1 MNEISFSNWQTFA
14 IIIFNETK
22 FQKKKKEKLDPIS
35 SWRFER
41 KESMKRAEI
50 KK

>member
-22 FQKKKKEKLDPIS
+22 FQKKKKKKNSILFHPDDS
-35 SWRFER
+35 NER
-41 KESMKRAEI
+41 NLWKGRR
-50 KK
+50 

>member
-22 FQKKKKEKLDPIS
+22 FQKKKKKKKKNSILFHPDDS
-35 SWRFER
+35 NER
-41 KESMKRAEI
+41 NLWKGRR
-50 KK
+50 